1 MVQLLLQHGADVNA
15 KNACASFHHCAYRS
29 DHILMRHR
37 ENTTA
42 LHVAVNLNHLSIVR
56 VLLQFGADANA
67 VAKCDDSDPM
77 RILAALL
84 HSLTLHLLQE

>member
-1 MVQLLLQHGADVNA
+1 MLYRADHV
-15 KNACASFHHCAYRS
+15 
-29 DHILMRHR
+29 LMRHR

-67 VAKCDDSDPM
+67 VAKCAAANPT
-77 RILAALL
+77 RTLAAV
-84 HSLTLHLLQE
+84 HSLTLHVLQE